1 MLYICGFSTCMIAG
15 LGVASVWAMGYIQ
28 GIKLTAT
35 KICDVMNR
43 ALAHHSVKDS
53 LVVGSLC

>member
-1 MLYICGFSTCMIAG
+1 MIAG